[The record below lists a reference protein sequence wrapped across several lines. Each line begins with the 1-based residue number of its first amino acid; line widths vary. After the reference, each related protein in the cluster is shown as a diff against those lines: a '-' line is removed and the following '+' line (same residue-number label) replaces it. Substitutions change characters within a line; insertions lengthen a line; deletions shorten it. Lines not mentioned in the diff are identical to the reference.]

1 MFDGMIQ
8 TLINMMY
15 VLELRKKV
23 ISLCCLDTDGRRVT
37 MSNEVLKFTKG
48 SSLIMKEQK
57 NKNLYMLQEHT
68 VLNSIYLWDGYIE
81 HFTLAYGVRLY

>member
-23 ISLCCLDTDGRRVT
+23 ISLCFLDTDGRRVT

-48 SSLIMKEQK
+48 SSLIMKDQQ

-68 VLNSIYLWDGYIE
+68 VLNSIYL
-81 HFTLAYGVRLY
+81 